1 MGIYSKEHAELTAR
15 LRQARR
21 SAALSQADVARLL
34 GRSQSYVSKIE
45 SGQRQ
50 IKLTQLRELA
60 GVYQTDI
67 DSLIN
72 G

>member
-1 MGIYSKEHAELTAR
+1 MGIYSEEHTELTAR
-15 LRQARR
+15 LRQARKR
-21 SAALSQADVARLL
+21 AALSQAEVARLL
-34 GRSQSYVSKIE
+34 GRSQSYVSKVE

-60 GVYQTDI
+60 RVYQTDI
-67 DSLIN
+67 AFLID